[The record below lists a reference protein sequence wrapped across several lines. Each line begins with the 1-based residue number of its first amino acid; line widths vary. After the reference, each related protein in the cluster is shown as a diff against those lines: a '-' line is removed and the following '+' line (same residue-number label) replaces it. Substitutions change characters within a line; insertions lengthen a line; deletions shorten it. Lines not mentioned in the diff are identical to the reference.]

1 MEEEK
6 NMSTFQKGFPANFLW
21 GGATAANQIEGAFD
35 KDGKGLSTSDMAAFK
50 DPYAGGSVNN
60 FTFDVNSEELEEYLQ
75 HPEKYLFPKRWGI
88 DFYHRYKEDL
98 ALFAEMGFK
107 TFRISIS
114 WARIFPTGLEAEP
127 NEKGLQFY
135 DNVFDECAKYG
146 IEPLVTMSHYE
157 MPITLTQ
164 KYNGWM
170 SRELIALFEKY
181 ARAIFQRYKNKV
193 NYWITFNEMN
203 MNLNSLYTG
212 AGVLADKVENKLEA
226 AYQASHHQFL
236 ASAAAVKAAREI
248 MPNAKM
254 GCMINQIE
262 SYAKTT
268 KPEDQLQALKSNQ
281 LNMFYPDVKV
291 RGAYPAYM
299 ERYFA
304 ENDIHVHMEEG
315 DSELLKEGTVDFVA
329 FSYYMSHVT
338 EARPDASKL
347 AGTFDS
353 PIKNEYLE
361 LSEWDW
367 PIDPIGL
374 RISLNKLYDRYEVPL
389 FLVENGLGAKDVLTA
404 DGKIHDDYRIDYIKK
419 HIIEMKEAIRD
430 GVELM
435 GYTTWGCI
443 DLISCGTSQMSKRY
457 GFIYVDQDDEGKG
470 SLKRIPKDSFYWY
483 KKVIASNGE
492 ELE

>member
-1 MEEEK
+1 MIK
-6 NMSTFQKGFPANFLW
+6 KLQTGFPEGFLW

-35 KDGKGLSTSDMAAFK
+35 KDGKGLSTSDLAAYK
-50 DPYAGGSVNN
+50 DPYAGGKVDN
-60 FTFDVNSEELEEYLQ
+60 FTFHVNSVELEEYLKN
-75 HPEKYLFPKRWGI
+75 PDKYRFPKRWGI
-88 DFYHRYKEDL
+88 DFYHHYKEDI

-107 TFRISIS
+107 VFRLSIS
-114 WARIFPTGLEAEP
+114 WARIFPTGLDSEP
-127 NEKGLQFY
+127 NEAGLAFY

-157 MPITLTQ
+157 MPITLTE
-164 KYNGWM
+164 KYNGWV
-170 SRELIALFEKY
+170 SRELIPLFEKY
-181 ARAIFQRYKNKV
+181 AHVLFKRYKDKV
-193 NYWITFNEMN
+193 KYWITFNEMN
-203 MNLNSLYTG
+203 MNLNSIYTG
-212 AGVLADKVENKLEA
+212 AGVLADKVDNVLEA

-236 ASAAAVKAAREI
+236 ASALAVKAGREI
-248 MPNAKM
+248 IPNAKI

-262 SYAKTT
+262 SYARTT
-268 KPEDQLQALKSNQ
+268 KPEDQLQALKADQ
-281 LNMFYPDVKV
+281 LNMFYPDVQV
-291 RGAYPAYM
+291 RGQYPNYM
-299 ERYFA
+299 VRYFA
-304 ENDIHVHMEEG
+304 ENNIHIDMKEE
-315 DSELLKEGTVDFVA
+315 DEQILREGTVDFVA

-338 EARPDASKL
+338 EARSDANKI
-347 AGTFDS
+347 AGSFDS

-374 RISLNKLYDRYEVPL
+374 RISLNKLYDRYQIPL
-389 FLVENGLGAKDVLTA
+389 FLVENGLGAKDELTE
-404 DGKIHDDYRIDYIKK
+404 DGKIHDPYRIDYIKK

-457 GFIYVDQDDEGKG
+457 GFIYVDQDDKGHG

-483 KKVIASNGE
+483 KEVITSNGE
-492 ELE
+492 NLEG